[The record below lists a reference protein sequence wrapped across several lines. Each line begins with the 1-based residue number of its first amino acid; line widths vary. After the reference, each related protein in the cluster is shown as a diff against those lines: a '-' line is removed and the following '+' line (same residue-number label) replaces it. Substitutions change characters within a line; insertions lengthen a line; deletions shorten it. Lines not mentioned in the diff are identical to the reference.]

1 MTASEA
7 PLAGVRV
14 DRRVM
19 PCVVPITLAQ
29 AKAFIAEHHRHN
41 KPPTGWKF
49 GVGLRVVVWIGSHD
63 WRGEWKE
70 GFFYKGRWYVEGYT
84 DPAVTHWG
92 DVTPPEKGN
101 D

>member
-1 MTASEA
+1 MIDWKPASE
-7 PLAGVRV
+7 
-14 DRRVM
+14 
-19 PCVVPITLAQ
+19 
-29 AKAFIAEHHRHN
+29 
-41 KPPTGWKF
+41 PPEEA
-49 GVGLRVVVWIGSHD
+49 RSVVVWIGSHD